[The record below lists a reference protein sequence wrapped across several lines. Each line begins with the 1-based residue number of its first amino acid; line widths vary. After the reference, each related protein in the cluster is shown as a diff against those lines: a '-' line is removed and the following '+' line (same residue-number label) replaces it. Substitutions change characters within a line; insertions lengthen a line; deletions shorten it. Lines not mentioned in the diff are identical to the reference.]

1 MRHSEELINR
11 LPDVDYVRR
20 ELARNLRERDLLR
33 KLLKIAEERAN
44 IRELTKQ
51 DESEGAA

>member
-1 MRHSEELINR
+1 MLQSEGMFER

-33 KLLKIAEERAN
+33 KLLKIAEERAK
-44 IRELTKQ
+44 IRKLTKP
-51 DESEGAA
+51 DGSEGVG